1 MSHHEIPLYLPDYR
15 DQEKPISYSSTMVY
29 TVLNVDA
36 SNNHLDPL
44 INSLRIVGDI
54 ILSISSLVDTLS
66 LEAFLEKYPLQN
78 YWVSSK
84 ISNNESL
91 EIQAVVKLL
100 DSGAAKIVLPASTL
114 LKEKQLFSEISSE
127 RLAASISVSSVS
139 EQSIS
144 DLSGLVSSFVINIE
158 EENIALENVIKN
170 LENFIKLAASHQ
182 NINDGKVP
190 AKFAIILPQNFK
202 YSFDA
207 IRQISSIGAD
217 LIIPFENLS
226 LDSSDSTTIN
236 IADVLSCQLTSDR
249 SDGLFTT
256 IVVDERNTALGVVY
270 SSAESLREAVKSG
283 KGVYQSRK
291 RGLWYK
297 GATSGAT
304 QDLKKIEIDC
314 DGDALKF
321 IVTQHGSGFCH
332 LNTRSCFGTDV
343 GLTALEKTLQS
354 RKIAAPVGSY
364 SHRLFQNP
372 DLLRSK
378 IMEEA
383 DELCAATSKEDI
395 AWEAADLIYFIL
407 VKCIGNGVS
416 LADIEAQLDKRAKKV
431 SRRPGNAKPQWQQ
444 ASADGND
451 ESKVGSLN
459 GDDNASLSKPIS
471 KSETIK
477 MQHYRASEI
486 SMEKRSSLLLRPI
499 IRSDDIMSRVRPII
513 EDVRKRGDAALIE
526 FTAKFDGVQLET
538 PVISAPFPA
547 EAMALDDITRAA
559 IDKAY
564 DNIFKFHE
572 AQYDR
577 ATLVV
582 ETMPGV
588 TCSRYSRPIEKVGL
602 YVPGGTAIL
611 PSTALM
617 LGIPAKV
624 AGCKEIVFA
633 SPPRKDGTVIPEVLY
648 VAHKVGA
655 SKVVLAGGAQAVAA
669 LAYGTES
676 VPKVDKICGPG
687 NQYVT
692 AAKMFAQNDSS
703 AMVSIDMPAGPSEL
717 LVIADNS
724 SNPEYVASDLLSQA
738 EHGTDSQ
745 VVLIAVSLTQAHLQ
759 AIENEIHEQASRLP
773 RVNIV
778 KESIGKS
785 FILEVDNIEAAM
797 RFSNDYAPEH
807 LILHL
812 ENAEQWVEKV
822 DNAGSVFV
830 GSYSPES
837 CGDYASGTNHTLPT
851 YGYARM
857 YSGVNT
863 LTFLKHIT
871 AQKLTKDGLNLLGD
885 TVMRLAEVEG
895 LEAHRNAVAV
905 RIKDIR

>member
-1 MSHHEIPLYLPDYR
+1 
-15 DQEKPISYSSTMVY
+15 MVY
-29 TVLNVDA
+29 SILTVDS
-36 SNNHLDPL
+36 SNLKLDPL

-54 ILSISSLVDTLS
+54 ILSVSSIGDTLS
-66 LEAFLEKYPLQN
+66 LETFLQKYPLQN
-78 YWVSSK
+78 YWVHSN

-91 EIQAVVKLL
+91 ELQTIVRIL
-100 DSGAAKIVLPASTL
+100 DSGAAKVVIPASTL

-127 RLAASISVSSVS
+127 RLVASIPVSSTS
-139 EQSIS
+139 EQSIR
-144 DLSGLVSSFVINIE
+144 DLSGLVSSFVIIVE
-158 EENIALENVIKN
+158 QENVAFENFIKT

-182 NINDGKVP
+182 NITDGNIP
-190 AKFAIILPQNFK
+190 AKFVVILPQNFK
-202 YSFDA
+202 YSLEA

-217 LIIPFENLS
+217 LTIPFENLS
-226 LDSSDSTTIN
+226 LDSSSDSTTIN

-256 IVVDERNTALGVVY
+256 IVVDERNMALGVVY
-270 SSAESLREAVKSG
+270 SSAESIREAVKTG

-304 QDLKKIEIDC
+304 QDLKKIEVDC

-332 LNTRSCFGTDV
+332 LNTRSCFGADV
-343 GLTALEKTLQS
+343 GLTSLEKTLQS
-354 RKIAAPVGSY
+354 RKISAPVGSY
-364 SHRLFQNP
+364 SQRLFQNP

-383 DELCAATSKEDI
+383 NELCSATSKEDI
-395 AWEAADLIYFIL
+395 AWEAADLIYFTL

-416 LADIEAQLDKRAKKV
+416 LADVEAQLDKRAKKV
-431 SRRPGNAKPQWQQ
+431 TRRPGNAKPQWQQ
-444 ASADGND
+444 LSANGND
-451 ESKVGSLN
+451 ESKVKKLN
-459 GDDNASLSKPIS
+459 GNDNTSSSIPVFPTIS

-477 MQHYRASEI
+477 MQHFRASEI
-486 SMEKRSSLLLRPI
+486 SLEKRSLLLIRPI
-499 IRSDDIMSRVRPII
+499 IRSDDIMSRIQPIV
-513 EDVRKRGDAALIE
+513 EDVRKRGDTALIE
-526 FTAKFDGVQLET
+526 FTMKFDGVQLET

-547 EAMALDDITRAA
+547 EAMKLDDVTRAA

-564 DNIFKFHE
+564 DNIYKFHE

-577 ATLVV
+577 STLVV

-624 AGCKEIVFA
+624 AGCKEIVIA
-633 SPPRKDGTVIPEVLY
+633 SPPRKDGTVVPEVLY

-655 SKVVLAGGAQAVAA
+655 SKVVLVGGAQVVAA

-724 SNPEYVASDLLSQA
+724 SNPAYVASDLLSQA

-745 VVLIAVSLTQAHLQ
+745 VVLVAVSLTQAHLQ
-759 AIENEIHEQASRLP
+759 AIKNEIHEQASRLP
-773 RVNIV
+773 RVDIV
-778 KESIGKS
+778 RESIGKS
-785 FILEVDNIEAAM
+785 FILEVDNIEDAM

-863 LTFLKHIT
+863 LTFVKHIT
-871 AQKLTKDGLNLLGD
+871 TQQLTKDGLNLLGD